1 MDIVWYH
8 ILKLRQ
14 NLNQMNKLVIIID
27 GKEYLICT
35 SDFEKIKLELKL
47 NSNIEINNIRIAY
60 VESDKN

>member
-1 MDIVWYH
+1 MDIVWCH
-8 ILKLRQ
+8 ILKLKQ
-14 NLNQMNKLVIIID
+14 NLNQMNKLVIIVD

-47 NSNIEINNIRIAY
+47 NSHLDLNNIRIAY

>member
-1 MDIVWYH
+1 
-8 ILKLRQ
+8 
-14 NLNQMNKLVIIID
+14 MNKLVIIID

>member
-1 MDIVWYH
+1 
-8 ILKLRQ
+8 
-14 NLNQMNKLVIIID
+14 MNKLVIIVD

-47 NSNIEINNIRIAY
+47 NSHLDLNNIRIAY

>member
-1 MDIVWYH
+1 
-8 ILKLRQ
+8 
-14 NLNQMNKLVIIID
+14 MNKLVIIVD

-35 SDFEKIKLELKL
+35 SDFEEIKLGLKL